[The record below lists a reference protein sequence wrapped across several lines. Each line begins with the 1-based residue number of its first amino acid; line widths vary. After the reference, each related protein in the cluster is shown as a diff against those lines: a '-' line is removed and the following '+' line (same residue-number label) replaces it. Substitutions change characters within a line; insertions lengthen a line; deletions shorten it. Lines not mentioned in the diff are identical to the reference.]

1 MPCEFCNLDCSVYLA
16 ENEHFFAIGDKYPV
30 SKGHTLIISKR
41 HTPDYFTLSP
51 EELVSLHA
59 ITLSVKKVLEEKYE
73 PRGYNLAMNCGS
85 VAGQSIPHFHLHII
99 PRFGKENKGIFPRR
113 RESVF

>member
-1 MPCEFCNLDCSVYLA
+1 LLE
-16 ENEHFFAIGDKYPV
+16 DK
-30 SKGHTLIISKR
+30 
-41 HTPDYFTLSP
+41 F
-51 EELVSLHA
+51 
-59 ITLSVKKVLEEKYE
+59 E

-99 PRFGKENKGIFPRR
+99 PRFGKEDKGIFQRR

>member
-1 MPCEFCNLDCSVYLA
+1 MACEFCNLDCSVYLA

-41 HTPDYFTLSP
+41 HTPDFFSLDA
-51 EELVSLHA
+51 EEVVSLHE
-59 ITLSVKKVLEEKYE
+59 ITLAVKKLLDDKFE

-99 PRFGKENKGIFPRR
+99 PRFYKDGKNIFKRS

>member
-1 MPCEFCNLDCSVYLA
+1 MA
-16 ENEHFFAIGDKYPV
+16 
-30 SKGHTLIISKR
+30 R
-41 HTPDYFTLSP
+41 SP